1 MVALASSSKHI
12 IQIVQLL
19 EERRMS
25 FSFCLNKNELLLL
38 AGFGLLYRKYI
49 SEHSLPLLHIS

>member
-25 FSFCLNKNELLLL
+25 FSFCLNKNGLLLL
-38 AGFGLLYRKYI
+38 AGFGLLYRMYVP
-49 SEHSLPLLHIS
+49 EHHPPLLRIV